1 MKLFIHASS
10 LTARKPRL
18 ELGKCDMTKSIRRM
32 QGSKCWK
39 KLFMAYERE
48 RFGRQGWEGINMNL
62 TGDPDHVPVWG

>member
-48 RFGRQGWEGINMNL
+48 REREREIWEARMG
-62 TGDPDHVPVWG
+62 GY

>member
-48 RFGRQGWEGINMNL
+48 RDLGGKDGRVLI
-62 TGDPDHVPVWG
+62 